1 MPRPSMPP
9 WPSGAAVLSD
19 EKAAAD
25 ATAQEYVL
33 L

>member
-9 WPSGAAVLSD
+9 WHSGVVVLSD
-19 EKAAAD
+19 KKAAAD